1 MIELIFI
8 LSGIFIFV
16 FGVMLAK
23 ENLKIIEKINSEY
36 KRNKKNDY

>member
-1 MIELIFI
+1 MIDLIFI

-16 FGVMLAK
+16 FGVMLVK